1 MALYVLYNGNRDVL
15 LKEARKQGI
24 DISSWYYSLAGIYK
38 NQHLPNADILER
50 KVVNLWIDE
59 THTIEQIER
68 EIDIL
73 NKIMEADYA
82 KRKY

>member
-1 MALYVLYNGNRDVL
+1 M
-15 LKEARKQGI
+15 
-24 DISSWYYSLAGIYK
+24 AGIYK